1 MTVEECRHGNP
12 ENRCEACRSTRT
24 WDSMSRVSAAPI
36 RSSGRSGF
44 SGGGEVKQDVL
55 EDLCDL
61 LGMPVLATYVGSS
74 IPKEVFREAARR
86 VGVPIGSMPEI
97 TQAIIEKAGMR
108 YSPDYDSR
116 ATLSGGGS
124 TVTLEGMQALRTALR
139 TLL

>member
-1 MTVEECRHGNP
+1 
-12 ENRCEACRSTRT
+12 
-24 WDSMSRVSAAPI
+24 MSRVSAAPI